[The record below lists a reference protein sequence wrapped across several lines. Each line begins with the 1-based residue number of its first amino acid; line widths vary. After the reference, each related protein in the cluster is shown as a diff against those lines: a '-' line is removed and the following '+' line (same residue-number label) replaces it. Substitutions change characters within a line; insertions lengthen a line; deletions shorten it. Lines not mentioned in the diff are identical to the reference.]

1 MKTGLALLL
10 TYCAVLCTGCT
21 ASSGIN
27 ADYKANPTS
36 VSKSEITTDSEDTD
50 KMVINLDFDN
60 SMFGIDMNLD
70 FISDDFN
77 IDLEIES
84 VLEALMLIGEK
95 DMNTEIINNADVNNI
110 NVASTGAAIIIEP
123 TTDEDIKL
131 MFSSRSDFHVST
143 EVSDGVLNIQA
154 KADIIKSYSQPDY
167 VLKIYIPENLINQ
180 LDIVSSAA
188 FVHITG
194 KDNLLQSC
202 RIDVFAGAFYLE
214 NIYANTVVK
223 TTTGAI
229 KLKNETIKSNIRL
242 GTQIGVVDIAL
253 SELPDDVSINTS
265 GTVKRNT
272 FLRTR
277 SAISP
282 NEQYVVEA
290 KSQLGVIN
298 IH

>member
-1 MKTGLALLL
+1 MKIGLALILAC
-10 TYCAVLCTGCT
+10 CAVLCTGCT
-21 ASSGIN
+21 VSLGTN
-27 ADYKANPTS
+27 ADYKTS
-36 VSKSEITTDSEDTD
+36 PSSVN
-50 KMVINLDFDN
+50 V
-60 SMFGIDMNLD
+60 NLD

-77 IDLEIES
+77 IDLEIAS
-84 VLEALMLIGEK
+84 ILETLMLMGEK
-95 DMNTEIINNADVNNI
+95 DMNTEVINNADVNNI
-110 NVASTGAAIIIEP
+110 NVSSTGAAIIIEP
-123 TTDEDIKL
+123 ATDENINL

-154 KADIIKSYSQPDY
+154 KADIIKNYSQSDY

-202 RIDVFAGAFYLE
+202 SIDVVAGAFYLE
-214 NIYANTVVK
+214 NIYADTVVK
-223 TTTGAI
+223 TVTGAI

-242 GTQIGVVDIAL
+242 GTQIGVFDIAL
-253 SELPDDVSINTS
+253 GEFPDNVSISTS

-277 SAISP
+277 SAVST

-290 KSQLGVIN
+290 KSRLGVIN